1 MDLVPRF
8 LYFWGIFHTWRTIE
22 NNFNPQ
28 DPWGRRVFAERQ
40 DRRQMEVD
48 GKRPVR
54 DDHVPNTTAG
64 VPNRTWVRLVRAEWN
79 ALYTFFMSLLM
90 FPPKGV

>member
-1 MDLVPRF
+1 
-8 LYFWGIFHTWRTIE
+8 
-22 NNFNPQ
+22 
-28 DPWGRRVFAERQ
+28 
-40 DRRQMEVD
+40 MEVD

-64 VPNRTWVRLVRAEWN
+64 VLNRTWVRLVRAEWN